1 MVNDNSGAVLRRRE
15 EIRKLLKERA
25 VHSQAELRRL
35 LHARGVEATQPTL
48 SRDVRELGLVK
59 GPSGYAVSSASAPVN
74 PDAASIPGR
83 RNDRLD
89 RVVNQFVLSAEI
101 AGTLVIVRTPPADAS
116 PVAFA
121 IDAAA
126 PPEVIGTIAGDDTIF
141 LATGSAEDAQSLA
154 RRLRR
159 SMRPGTSAR
168 PAAFPA
174 RRRAARQRA

>member
-1 MVNDNSGAVLRRRE
+1 MVNENSGVVLRRRE
-15 EIRKLLKERA
+15 EIRRLLAEKP
-25 VHSQAELRRL
+25 VHSQAELRKL

-59 GPSGYAVSSASAPVN
+59 GPSGYAVPGRDAASR
-74 PDAASIPGR
+74 DDSASIPGR
-83 RNDRLD
+83 RSDRLD

-126 PPEVIGTIAGDDTIF
+126 LDEVIGTIAGDDTIF
-141 LATGSAEDAQSLA
+141 LATGSAEAAQSLA
-154 RRLRR
+154 RRLHR
-159 SMRPGTSAR
+159 SMGPGAAPR
-168 PAAFPA
+168 PAAFPS
-174 RRRAARQRA
+174 RRRHARQRG